1 MSEYMKKLEAAK
13 KLAVS
18 IIEEIREDNHDPAN
32 VSSYEKGRLYAAAEI
47 YFELTGEVNPHGDY
61 VELVVAHD
69 V

>member
-1 MSEYMKKLEAAK
+1 MSEDLKKLEAAK
-13 KLAVS
+13 KRALI
-18 IIEEIREDNHDPAN
+18 IIEGVKEAIPDPAKVN
-32 VSSYEKGRLYAAAEI
+32 DYARGRLYAASEI